1 MLETGLSQSNSSE
14 TSDKEDAVIVAIR
27 KSHDIYLLKAIF
39 EKYLIF
45 LFVYCYNFF
54 YT

>member
-27 KSHDIYLLKAIF
+27 KSHEPLSFSGYF
-39 EKYLIF
+39 
-45 LFVYCYNFF
+45 
-54 YT
+54 